1 MPSRAALAAILLLF
15 MAIPAVIV
23 HLECDILPDDDAYIT
38 YRYADRLAE
47 TGLVSYNDGE
57 RVFGISTPLYFAWLG
72 ALKKA
77 FPNVPTDHL
86 AVRTNLIWFILTG
99 AGICAAIL
107 RLTGGRAAGLATG
120 ALVMLHPAFINV
132 SIGGMESFMFL
143 ALFSW
148 SICLMALRREKSAAI
163 LAGLSALARPEAV
176 PCALALAPL
185 ACRLGW
191 KRALPAAAIAAAPP
205 VGWALYSWLAFG
217 SPIPHCII
225 AKLTPLYP
233 RQPFDA
239 VAAMID
245 LIGKAAAPSFP
256 PGPGSSVL
264 TLIVLTA
271 ASVSAILGSGTRRL
285 EHSCVVLWFWSAFA
299 FYGFSNP
306 LMMTWYAP
314 IFLAPLCCLLVSGT
328 AGLASLLRKSA
339 ASSRQSIYKDSFRP
353 ANAPAAGLAFAVI
366 LAAQWAELAAGGG
379 RFRSAFRDA
388 DPAAIRVAA
397 YSEAGRWLRS
407 IDGRSP
413 VAAPEIGALGY
424 AYGGPILDVCGLVS
438 PAALPFLPV
447 PADERGAPQIGAISP
462 DLVLALRPV
471 WIVTIDIFAAW
482 GLYRK
487 PWFPGM
493 YEEIRTFRLPAEI
506 WGCREV
512 RVFRIRSADAQPDNS
527 RNKTCKPRFSSR
539 LCGGSAAMRPLSAF
553 LRIDCEQPAV

>member
-1 MPSRAALAAILLLF
+1 MPMSRRAVLPAIVLLF
-15 MAIPAVIV
+15 MAVPVALV
-23 HLECDILPDDDAYIT
+23 HLECDVLPDDDAYIT
-38 YRYADRLAE
+38 YRYADRLAG
-47 TGLVSYNDGE
+47 TGHVSYNDGE
-57 RVFGISTPLYFAWLG
+57 KVFGISTPLYFAWLG
-72 ALKKA
+72 ALKKV
-77 FPNVPTDHL
+77 FPHVPTDHL
-86 AVRTNLIWFILTG
+86 AVRANLMWFILTG
-99 AGICAAIL
+99 AGIYVAIL
-107 RLTGGRAAGLATG
+107 RLTGSSAAGLATG
-120 ALVMLHPAFINV
+120 VLVMLHPTFINV
-132 SIGGMESFMFL
+132 SIGGMETFMFL

-148 SICLMALRREKSAAI
+148 SLCLMALGRDRSAAV

-185 ACRLGW
+185 ACRFGW
-191 KRALPAAAIAAAPP
+191 KRVLQAAATAAAPP
-205 VGWALYSWLAFG
+205 IGWALYSWLAFS
-217 SPIPHCII
+217 SPIPHCIT

-233 RQPFDA
+233 REPFDA
-239 VAAMID
+239 LAAMLE

-256 PGPGSSVL
+256 TGPGASVL
-264 TLIVLTA
+264 MLIALIA
-271 ASVSAILGSGTRRL
+271 ATVSAIRGAGPRRR
-285 EHSCVVLWFWSAFA
+285 EHSCIVLWFWSAFA

-306 LMMTWYAP
+306 LIMTWYVP

-328 AGLASLLRKSA
+328 AGLVCLIRKSA
-339 ASSRQSIYKDSFRP
+339 AERQPPGWKNSSLAAD
-353 ANAPAAGLAFAVI
+353 APAAAVAVAVI

-388 DPAAIRVAA
+388 DPAALRVAA

-407 IDGRSP
+407 IEGRSP

-512 RVFRIRSADAQPDNS
+512 RVFRIRCADAQPDNS
-527 RNKTCKPRFSSR
+527 RNKT
-539 LCGGSAAMRPLSAF
+539 
-553 LRIDCEQPAV
+553 